1 MSAVNSNNNQIQGA
15 LNLPEKF
22 RMTIHVGMLQ
32 SMGINMYTSIGKSLV
47 EFIANAY
54 DSDSSVVEID
64 LPFDKIDAARNEV
77 RELAKKEVQAGK
89 REAFTS
95 LYEPLPDSISITIK
109 DDGHGMTAEEI
120 EDKFLVV
127 NRNRRDSDGLMT
139 ESGNRVVMGRK
150 GIGKLAGFGAAER
163 IRVRSK
169 RKGQT
174 YATVFDMDFD
184 EIKNKESVNE
194 VEFTP
199 KYEYGLDED
208 EQGTTILLSSLR
220 CDALKASKD
229 SIIKALAQNF
239 LVVSDDF
246 LILLNE
252 EGIEEDI
259 VDYEYIY
266 PEESKRNKNGF
277 GTETVNVED
286 IFSFDIEYV
295 VKFRAR
301 ADENIQNEDQN
312 GNDSDQSDIRIRGHL
327 PAKMRGARIYCNK
340 RLAEGPTLLNLH
352 TGMHNFHSQSYM
364 ECIVHADDLDKHNV
378 DLISTNRSD
387 LKTDNDIVDALHKA
401 VTEIMRLALREHA
414 KFRKNKAEEE
424 IEQDEFSKRLLN
436 QIKTLPNRTR
446 IPARKALNIVASH
459 AGVTSKLYR
468 EIAPIMVQT
477 MNAGEVLTK
486 LIELGADPKSI
497 TVVAQELAELNKV
510 ENSDVLKLY
519 RGRKNGIQALSTLQ
533 DKAVDQWKGKKFEGE
548 LHALLKESPWL
559 IKPEYSHYLT
569 SDKTMGTVARKLDS
583 ELQIDTAISEKE
595 DAENNGN
602 RPDLV
607 FVLVNSD
614 APDTVSVVELKSP
627 NIELDNNHLT
637 QLESYMM
644 QVRETI
650 QVDFQKTD
658 VKVHGHLIGTLPKA
672 DTSANMK
679 RLLLQ
684 KIKEQGPS
692 TQWEVISIPMLLER
706 SRLTHLA
713 VIEALEN
720 QEVEEEE
727 EGSAK

>member
-1 MSAVNSNNNQIQGA
+1 MSAVNSNNNQIQDA
-15 LNLPEKF
+15 SNLPKKF

-32 SMGINMYTSIGKSLV
+32 SMGMNMYTSIGKSLV

-64 LPFDKIDAARNEV
+64 LPFEKIDAARKKV
-77 RELAKKEVQAGK
+77 RELAKKETQAGK

-95 LYEPLPDSISITIK
+95 LYEPIPDDISITIK
-109 DDGHGMTAEEI
+109 DDGHGMTAKEI
-120 EDKFLVV
+120 ENKFLVV

-169 RKGQT
+169 RKGQA

-199 KYEYGLDED
+199 EYEFGLDENV
-208 EQGTTILLSSLR
+208 QGTTIRLSSLR

-277 GTETVNVED
+277 GTETINVED
-286 IFSFDIEYV
+286 VFSFEIDYL

-301 ADENIQNEDQN
+301 ADENIQKKDQN
-312 GNDSDQSDIRIRGHL
+312 GNDSDQNEIRIRGHL

-364 ECIVHADDLDKHNV
+364 ECIVHADALDKHKF

-387 LKTDNDIVDALHKA
+387 LKTDNDIVDALHKT
-401 VTEIMRLALREHA
+401 VTEIMRLALREHG
-414 KFRKNKAEEE
+414 KYRDNKAEEE
-424 IEQDEFSKRLLN
+424 IEQDEFSKGLLK
-436 QIKTLPNRTR
+436 QIGTLSKRTR
-446 IPARKALNIVASH
+446 TPAKKALKIIASH
-459 AGVTSKLYR
+459 ASVTSELYR

-519 RGRKNGIQALSTLQ
+519 RGRRNGIKALRTLQ
-533 DKAVDQWKGKKFEGE
+533 EKAIDEWNGKKFEGE

-569 SDKTMGTVARKLDS
+569 SDQSMGSVAKGLDS
-583 ELQIDTAISEKE
+583 LLKIDTSV
-595 DAENNGN
+595 DENENVDN
-602 RPDLV
+602 SADRPDLV

-627 NIELDNNHLT
+627 NAELEHDNLT

-644 QVRETI
+644 QVRDHIET
-650 QVDFQKTD
+650 VFQKSG
-658 VKVHGHLIGTLPKA
+658 VRVHGHLIGNLPKA
-672 DTSANMK
+672 DTSANKK

-684 KIKEQGPS
+684 KISDQGPN

-720 QEVEEEE
+720 QEVEDEEE
-727 EGSAK
+727 DSAK

>member
-1 MSAVNSNNNQIQGA
+1 
-15 LNLPEKF
+15 
-22 RMTIHVGMLQ
+22 
-32 SMGINMYTSIGKSLV
+32 MGINMYTSIGKSVV

-64 LPFDKIDAARNEV
+64 IPFEDIAAARDEV
-77 RELAKKEVQAGK
+77 RERAKREVQAGE
-89 REAFTS
+89 REEFTS
-95 LYEPLPDSISITIK
+95 LYEPLPEDISITIK
-109 DDGHGMTAEEI
+109 DDGHGMTPGEI

-127 NRNRRDSDGLMT
+127 NRNRRVSEGLKT
-139 ESGNRVVMGRK
+139 ESGNREVMGRK
-150 GIGKLAGFGAAER
+150 GIGKLAGFGAAEI

-184 EIKNKESVNE
+184 KIKNKESVHE

-199 KYEYGLDED
+199 EYETGLDEN
-208 EQGTTILLSSLR
+208 EHGTSIRLSKLR
-220 CDALKASKD
+220 CDALKASEA
-229 SIIKALAQNF
+229 SIVRAIAQNF
-239 LVVSDDF
+239 LVVGDEF
-246 LILLNE
+246 LIFLND

-259 VDYEYIY
+259 VDYEFTY
-266 PEESKRNKNGF
+266 PDESERNENGF
-277 GTETVNVED
+277 GTQSVDVGG
-286 IFSFDIEYV
+286 IFSFDIEYL

-301 ADENIQNEDQN
+301 ADGTNQN
-312 GNDSDQSDIRIRGHL
+312 GNGSNRSGVRITGSL

-340 RLAEGPTLLNLH
+340 RLSEGPTLLNLP

-364 ECIVHADDLDKHNV
+364 ECIVHADELDKHDV

-387 LKTDNDIVDALHKA
+387 LKSDNDIVDALHDT
-401 VTEIMRLALREHA
+401 VTEIMRIALREHG
-414 KFRKNKAEEE
+414 KFRDDKSEAEVEK
-424 IEQDEFSKRLLN
+424 DDFSRGLLN
-436 QIKTLPNRTR
+436 QINTLSKKTRT
-446 IPARKALNIVASH
+446 PARKALNMIASH
-459 AGVTSKLYR
+459 AGVESNLYR

-497 TVVAQELAELNKV
+497 TVVAHELAELNKV

-519 RGRKNGIQALSTLQ
+519 RGRRNGIEALRNLQ
-533 DKAVDQWKGKKFEGE
+533 EKAIDEWKGKKFEGE

-569 SDKTMGTVARKLDS
+569 SNQSIGSVAKRLDS
-583 ELQIDTAISEKE
+583 LLKIDTAV
-595 DAENNGN
+595 DENENVDN
-602 RPDLV
+602 SADRPDLV

-627 NIELDNNHLT
+627 NAELDHDNLT

-644 QVRETI
+644 QVRDHIET
-650 QVDFQKTD
+650 VFQKFD
-658 VKVHGHLIGTLPKA
+658 VRVHGHLIGNLPNA
-672 DTSANMK
+672 DTSAKEK

-684 KIKEQGPS
+684 KIRDQGPN

-713 VIEALEN
+713 VIEALEDE
-720 QEVEEEE
+720 EVEDEK
-727 EGSAK
+727 EGSK